1 MANEDSDKDPVMLMA
16 YTCDKQ
22 NEPDICDYNDSI
34 MLMVT
39 TCEGGTS
46 EEEWYLDTG
55 CSNHMTGHKECLVNL
70 DLSKKTKISLDDEK
84 SIKCRRHGN
93 CCNSYEGW

>member
-1 MANEDSDKDPVMLMA
+1 
-16 YTCDKQ
+16 
-22 NEPDICDYNDSI
+22 

-55 CSNHMTGHKECLVNL
+55 CSNHMTGHREWLVNL
-70 DLSKKTKISLDDEK
+70 DLSKKTKIRLDDEK
-84 SIKCRRHGN
+84 SLNAEGMENVVIHTKDGKTAIIENVFYVPNMKCNLLSVGQLL
-93 CCNSYEGW
+93 EKGF